1 MSDLQDSRRGRG
13 RDSGA
18 GAALAQTTTGQADDN
33 GPTGDDLAQREGR
46 GSSEASLL
54 RDPGLPVHRPRPT
67 DVDPAAAKR
76 AERQVATMF
85 VVSALAS
92 IAFVVAYVAVPK
104 DATVLGIGAQNFALG
119 VTAGLALF
127 LIGIAAIQWAKKLM
141 VDEEVVEERHTIA
154 STPQERHDA
163 VEMLME
169 GGRESGLGRRT
180 LIKLSILPALG
191 LLVAPVI
198 VLLRDLG
205 TLPRD
210 DLRHT
215 TWNRGVRVVQDG
227 TGNPIRLA
235 DIPTGSLVNV
245 MPATLYPTEGADA
258 EYEGPTV
265 GEVEGEEDLG
275 TANKPSPQVERARSA
290 AILVRIEPGAATV
303 APGRENWNTSGV
315 FCYSKICVHMGCP
328 ISLYEQQTHHLLCP
342 CHQSVYDLADGGKII
357 FGPGARPMPQLPIM
371 VDSEGYLVAQSDFTE
386 PVGPSFWERERNRT

>member
-1 MSDLQDSRRGRG
+1 MSDLQGSQRDAGRN
-13 RDSGA
+13 SGH
-18 GAALAQTTTGQADDN
+18 GSALAQTSTGQADSH
-33 GPTGDDLAQREGR
+33 GAIGDDVAQREGR
-46 GSSEASLL
+46 GGNGLNPLA
-54 RDPGLPVHRPRPT
+54 DPGLPAHRPRPT

-92 IAFVVAYVAVPK
+92 IAFVAAYVVIPQ
-104 DATVLGIGAQNFALG
+104 DATLLGIGAQNLALG
-119 VTAGLALF
+119 VTLGLALF

-141 VDEEVVEERHTIA
+141 VDEEVVEERHPMA
-154 STPQERHDA
+154 STPQERHEA

-169 GGRESGLGRRT
+169 GGRESGLGRRP

-205 TLPRD
+205 TLPGN

-215 TWNRGVRVVQDG
+215 TWNRGVRVVRDG
-227 TGNPIRLA
+227 VGTPVRLA
-235 DIPTGSLVNV
+235 DIPIGTLINV
-245 MPATLYPTEGADA
+245 MPATLYPTNGTDGQ
-258 EYEGPTV
+258 YQGPTT
-265 GEVEGEEDLG
+265 GEVAGSEDLG
-275 TANKPSPQVERARSA
+275 TSDKPSPQVVRARSA
-290 AILVRIEPGAATV
+290 AIVVRMEPGAATV
-303 APGRENWNTSGV
+303 SPERANWNVDEV

-342 CHQSVYDLADGGKII
+342 CHQSIYDLADGGKII
-357 FGPGARPMPQLPIM
+357 FGPAARSMPQLPIM

-386 PVGPSFWERERNRT
+386 PVGPAFWEQERKGT

>member
-1 MSDLQDSRRGRG
+1 MTEGQDSPRRQGSA
-13 RDSGA
+13 SGHGSA
-18 GAALAQTTTGQADDN
+18 VAQTSTGQADDN
-33 GPTGDDLAQREGR
+33 GPSGDDVAQREGR

-54 RDPGLPVHRPRPT
+54 ADPGLPAHRPRPT

-76 AERQVATMF
+76 AERQIATMF
-85 VVSALAS
+85 VVSALLS
-92 IAFVVAYVAVPK
+92 IAFVVAYVAIPK
-104 DATVLGIGAQNFALG
+104 DATFLGAGAQNVALG
-119 VTAGLALF
+119 TTVGLALF

-141 VDEEVVEERHTIA
+141 VDEEVVEERHTIS
-154 STPQERHDA
+154 STPEERHDA
-163 VEMLME
+163 VEMLLE
-169 GGRESGLGRRT
+169 GARESGLGRRT

-215 TWNRGVRVVQDG
+215 TWNRGIRVVRDG
-227 TGNPIRLA
+227 TGEPVRLA
-235 DIPTGSLVNV
+235 DIPIGSLVNV
-245 MPATLYPTEGADA
+245 MPATLYPTQGGQ
-258 EYEGPTV
+258 EYEGSTT
-265 GEVEGEEDLG
+265 GELEGTEDLG
-275 TANKPSPQVERARSA
+275 TADKPSAQVVRGRSA
-290 AILVRIEPGAATV
+290 AILVRIEPGAATIP
-303 APGRENWNTSGV
+303 PGRENWNASGV